1 MIPIVIGGVS
11 SAIGLLLHRAKGL
24 PTTDQWPIYNQGH
37 QAGTASA
44 LMGVLTFSLAS
55 IIGAALGF
63 WQSASALP
71 ILTLMAICGV
81 GGLLWHRLVLPKTV
95 VVSP

>member
-1 MIPIVIGGVS
+1 
-11 SAIGLLLHRAKGL
+11 
-24 PTTDQWPIYNQGH
+24 
-37 QAGTASA
+37 
-44 LMGVLTFSLAS
+44 MGVLTFSLAS

-81 GGLLWHRLVLPKTV
+81 GGLLWHRLVLPTGV
-95 VVSP
+95 FSV